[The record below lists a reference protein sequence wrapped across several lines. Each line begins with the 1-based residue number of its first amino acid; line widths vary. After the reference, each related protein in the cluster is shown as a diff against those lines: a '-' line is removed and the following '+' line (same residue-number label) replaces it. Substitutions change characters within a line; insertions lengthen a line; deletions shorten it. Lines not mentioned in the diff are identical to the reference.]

1 MADDD
6 RLELLEILSAVRPL
20 LLPDLPSPPPSPPP
34 PLAPSAQPGKRK
46 HDDLSNGNR
55 KGEAGEHAQGGNDDG
70 TARSD
75 PKRPKPTRPGPPP
88 PAPPPA
94 PPALELKPPTPEL
107 RGTSRL
113 PPPPSARGSPH
124 MGGSASL
131 HGHGGHAGEGE
142 WRKEWPKERLRKLA
156 AQCRELGRRLK
167 HTGDALSRSTSTPS
181 PSLKAPLRALAHQM
195 DAILLYVF
203 AFWCD
208 DQAGKTCLPQNW
220 QSVFGLIAFVRKGAE
235 REGVVLLAGLCNR
248 MEAIALYTLSM
259 HEQKALFYK
268 GTQLSQASSHAAST
282 SSSSSSQRAGPLP
295 PPPPPGP
302 PPPPPPPP
310 PAPSGDSPVSTTDS
324 PLPAASPS
332 SSTPPYNQKAHDDF
346 LRAFLRASPDLF
358 RFQRLYDDSC
368 LALSPSFLART
379 CPRTWAECT
388 SADVEG
394 DAQAARMVLPNPR
407 GEGGFCWPLELGR
420 GAGTTGTAHA
430 VRWARRLLDEWA
442 EREGLGYEVEQ
453 VGEGI

>member
-1 MADDD
+1 MADGD
-6 RLELLEILSAVRPL
+6 RLKLLEILSALRPL

-34 PLAPSAQPGKRK
+34 ALAPTAPPGKRK
-46 HDDLSNGNR
+46 HDDLSNGDR
-55 KGEAGEHAQGGNDDG
+55 ESAKGEAGEPVQGGIDDG

-94 PPALELKPPTPEL
+94 PPALEVKPPTPEL
-107 RGTSRL
+107 RGTARL
-113 PPPPSARGSPH
+113 PPPLPA
-124 MGGSASL
+124 GSASL

-156 AQCRELGRRLK
+156 TQCRELGRRLK
-167 HTGDALSRSTSTPS
+167 HTGDALSRSTPAPS

-220 QSVFGLIAFVRKGAE
+220 QSVFGLIAFVRRGAE

-268 GTQLSQASSHAAST
+268 GTQLSQASSHAPST
-282 SSSSSSQRAGPLP
+282 GSSSQRAGPP
-295 PPPPPGP
+295 PPPLPPGP
-302 PPPPPPPP
+302 PPPPPPPRP
-310 PAPSGDSPVSTTDS
+310 PAPSADSPVSTTGS

-332 SSTPPYNQKAHDDF
+332 STAPYNQKAHDDF
-346 LRAFLRASPDLF
+346 LRGFLRASPDLF

-368 LALSPSFLART
+368 VALSPSFLARS
-379 CPRTWAECT
+379 CPRTWAECAAA
-388 SADVEG
+388 SAEV
-394 DAQAARMVLPNPR
+394 DAGALVLPNPR
-407 GEGGFCWPLELGR
+407 EGGLSWPLELGR
-420 GAGTTGTAHA
+420 GAATTGTAHA
-430 VRWARRLLDEWA
+430 VKWARALLEEWA
-442 EREGLGYEVEQ
+442 EREGLGYDVAR
-453 VGEGI
+453 VGEGV